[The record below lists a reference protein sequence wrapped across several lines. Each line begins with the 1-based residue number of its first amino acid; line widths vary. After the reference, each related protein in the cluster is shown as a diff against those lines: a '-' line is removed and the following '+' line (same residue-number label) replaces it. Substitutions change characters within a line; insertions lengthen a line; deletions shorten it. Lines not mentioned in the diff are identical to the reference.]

1 MHVLTGLGWI
11 EEVWFMK
18 SLLTFYVLQTFGLL
32 QAAEEKPDLTIN
44 YIIIGALLLVAVVLG
59 GIVMKRRMN
68 EKDDDWDA

>member
-1 MHVLTGLGWI
+1 MN
-11 EEVWFMK
+11 
-18 SLLTFYVLQTFGLL
+18 LLTIFALQTLGLL

-44 YIIIGALLLVAVVLG
+44 YIIIGALLLVAVILG

>member
-1 MHVLTGLGWI
+1 MN
-11 EEVWFMK
+11 
-18 SLLTFYVLQTFGLL
+18 LLMTLLMTFAVQTLGLL

-59 GIVMKRRMN
+59 AIVMKRRMN

>member
-1 MHVLTGLGWI
+1 
-11 EEVWFMK
+11 MK
-18 SLLTFYVLQTFGLL
+18 SLLTIFALQTLGLL

-59 GIVMKRRMN
+59 AVVMKRRKN

>member
-1 MHVLTGLGWI
+1 MN
-11 EEVWFMK
+11 
-18 SLLTFYVLQTFGLL
+18 LLMIFALQTFGQAFGLL

-59 GIVMKRRMN
+59 AVVMKRRKS